1 MGQVRRSYETLRSG
15 VKMFLMRRLALRQAS
30 RDECPISVVAIETT
44 QHCNRRCGYCPVSH
58 DPKPARAMERRVFE
72 HIIGQ
77 LSAIK
82 FHGRL
87 TYHFYNE
94 PLLNRDL
101 EALVAH
107 AAARLPA
114 ASHVIYTNGD
124 LLTTRRAASLL
135 AAGVT
140 KFVVTDHGG
149 RRLTAPV
156 RRAARGWRLFRSAVE
171 FRRYTPDASLFNR
184 GGLVQVTNQRRLKYC
199 AYPAYELVIDVE
211 GNVIL
216 CCNDYY
222 GSHQFGNVMRTPI
235 LDIWYSPEMTRL
247 RARLLAG
254 HFDLPI
260 CRTCAGVAQLTASST
275 SSTTSGGQS

>member
-1 MGQVRRSYETLRSG
+1 M
-15 VKMFLMRRLALRQAS
+15 KWLAIRQAS
-30 RDECPISVVAIETT
+30 YDECPIAVVAIETT

-58 DPKPARAMERRVFE
+58 DPKPTRAMELQVFE
-72 HIIGQ
+72 EIIRQ
-77 LSAIK
+77 LAAIK

-94 PLLNRDL
+94 PLLNRNL
-101 EALVAH
+101 EKLVAY
-107 AAARLPA
+107 AAHRLPT

-124 LLTTRRAASLL
+124 LLTTERLASLS

-149 RRLTAPV
+149 GKLTEPV
-156 RRAARGWRLFRSAVE
+156 RRAARTPKLFRSYIK
-171 FRRYTPDASLFNR
+171 FRRYTPDTSLFNR
-184 GGLVQVTNQRRLKYC
+184 GGLVQIENQRKLKYC
-199 AYPAYELVIDVE
+199 AYVAYEMVIDVE

-222 GSHQFGNVMRTPI
+222 GGQRFGNVMKTPI
-235 LDIWYSPEMTRL
+235 LDIWYSPEMTQLRTRL
-247 RARLLAG
+247 MAG

-260 CRTCAGVAQLTASST
+260 CRTCAGVV
-275 SSTTSGGQS
+275 